1 MVLVIP
7 FQALIFRNIKTYQM
21 EQMKNKDR
29 RNKMM
34 DEILNGMKIIKL
46 YAWESS
52 FLRKVNAI
60 RDQEIYALKVSHC
73 HIVLMQYNSK
83 PSYATFSECFSRILN
98 FTLTLKLKKYII
110 YNICK

>member
-60 RDQEIYALKVSHC
+60 RDQEIYALKVSHTHHRC
-73 HIVLMQYNSK
+73 HR
-83 PSYATFSECFSRILN
+83 PSFSECL
-98 FTLTLKLKKYII
+98 
-110 YNICK
+110 

>member
-52 FLRKVNAI
+52 FLRKVNTI
-60 RDQEIYALKVSHC
+60 RDQEIYALKVSHTHYCC
-73 HIVLMQYNSK
+73 HR
-83 PSYATFSECFSRILN
+83 PSFSECL
-98 FTLTLKLKKYII
+98 
-110 YNICK
+110 